1 MSDNPYGY
9 ADEPGEIVKA
19 GSVQVE
25 ESRAVAE
32 VKAQVVMARR
42 FPRDPVLATDRIL
55 AECDRVTLAEK
66 AVYSYP
72 RGGTQVSG
80 PSIRLA
86 EAISRAWGNLAAGVV
101 EVERVGAESSMLAYA
116 WDLET
121 NTMIRKEFKVKH
133 VRDSKKGGK
142 QEVSDERDIYE
153 ITANQAA
160 RRLRAC
166 ILSLIPG
173 DVVEA
178 AVNRCEKTLTANVG
192 DLPAAITKMVKVF
205 EGIGVGKALLEKR
218 LRHRVEATQSAE
230 IVQLRNVYNSIRD
243 GMGTIQD
250 YFELDGPAKAPEDVV
265 QQAKKGPGRPP
276 KASPE
281 PAPAEGTLGL
291 TTDGAEQLWGTL
303 LEYGNAP
310 DLPKAA
316 KADIEAA
323 IARNEGDPIILRNLL
338 NKVKAAYEKK

>member
-32 VKAQVVMARR
+32 VKAQVIMARR

-55 AECDRVTLAEK
+55 AECDRVTLAE
-66 AVYSYP
+66 AALWTLP
-72 RGGTQVSG
+72 RGGKQLEG

-86 EAISRAWGNLAAGVV
+86 ETAARFWGNMDYGIKEL
-101 EVERVGAESSMLAYA
+101 ERVDGESSMLAYA

-121 NTMIRKEFKVKH
+121 NTMVRKEFKVAH
-133 VRDSKKGGK
+133 VRDKKSGK
-142 QEVSDERDIYE
+142 QNLTDERDIYE
-153 ITANQAA
+153 MTANYGA
-160 RRLRAC
+160 RRERAC
-166 ILSLIPG
+166 ILAVIPG
-173 DVVEA
+173 DVIDA
-178 AVNRCEKTLTANVG
+178 AVARCKKTLAADIG
-192 DLPAAITKMVKVF
+192 DLPTAISKMVKVF
-205 EGIGVGKALLEKR
+205 EGIGVGKALIEKR

-243 GMGTIQD
+243 GIGTIQD
-250 YFELDGPAKAPEDVV
+250 YFELDGPTKAPEEVV

-276 KASPE
+276 KASPD

-303 LEYGNAP
+303 LEYGNSP

-323 IARNEGDPIILRNLL
+323 INRKEEDPIILRNLL
-338 NKVKAAYEKK
+338 NKVKAAYGKK